1 MTTQERLDAV
11 LDAVART
18 PTALEALD
26 HIMRLSAMAAEA
38 VLRDHPEIR
47 GELTADDLAAWFLRA
62 ALALR
67 SGEPAVL
74 DLSAKGLASG
84 AN

>member
-1 MTTQERLDAV
+1 
-11 LDAVART
+11 
-18 PTALEALD
+18 
-26 HIMRLSAMAAEA
+26 MRLSAMAAEA

-62 ALALR
+62 GLALR
-67 SGEPAVL
+67 SGEPAIL
-74 DLSAKGLASG
+74 DLPAKGLASG